1 MTHVM
6 ARGGQNIN
14 VQADGGSSGVEI
26 LTFRHQ
32 TRKRDDIVPVTTTTT
47 ATHKLAM
54 TP

>member
-32 TRKRDDIVPVTTTTT
+32 RDDLVPLTTITT